1 MKIRTSIAGAGAAVV
16 LAGTGAL
23 LLPAVASA
31 HSTTHTL
38 KFTAVQLKSSN
49 FSKTAGGS
57 AEKDV
62 NSAGKI
68 IGYDATGFAFN
79 PTTNTATGAVS
90 LSTNGGMLY
99 GALKLTQTG
108 TAVHGTVTGGTGA
121 FKGATGTIT
130 GNQNK
135 AGTRTAVTISYT
147 TP

>member
-1 MKIRTSIAGAGAAVV
+1 MKIRTSIAAAGAAVV
-16 LAGTGAL
+16 LGGTGAV

-38 KFTAVQLKSSN
+38 KFTAITLKGAN

-62 NSAGKI
+62 NSAGRI
-68 IGYDATGFAFN
+68 IGFDVIN
-79 PTTNTATGAVS
+79 VQIDPTTHKPSGGVTLGTTG
-90 LSTNGGMLY
+90 GFLY
-99 GALKLTQTG
+99 GTLKLTQNP
-108 TAVHGTVTGGTGA
+108 VIHGTVTGGTGT

-130 GNQNK
+130 ANQSGN
-135 AGTRTAVTISYT
+135 RTAVTITYT

>member
-1 MKIRTSIAGAGAAVV
+1 MKIRTSIAAAGAAVV
-16 LAGTGAL
+16 LGGTGAV

-38 KFTAVQLKSSN
+38 KFTAVTLKSAN
-49 FSKTAGGS
+49 FSKTAGGQ

-68 IGYDATGFAFN
+68 IGFDVINFEVN
-79 PTTNTATGAVS
+79 PKTHTPSGGVT
-90 LSTNGGMLY
+90 LSTNGGFLY
-99 GALKLTQTG
+99 GTLKFTQNP
-108 TAVHGTVTGGTGA
+108 VIHGTVTGGTGT

-130 GNQNK
+130 GKSLNQS
-135 AGTRTAVTISYT
+135 GTRTAVTITYT

>member
-1 MKIRTSIAGAGAAVV
+1 MKIRTSIAAAGAAAV

-38 KFTAVQLKSSN
+38 KFTAVQLSQAN
-49 FSKTAGGS
+49 FSKTSGGS

-68 IGYDATGFAFN
+68 IGYDVTNFQFN
-79 PTTNTATGAVS
+79 PTTNTASGGVA
-90 LSTNGGMLY
+90 LSTSSGFLY
-99 GALKLTQTG
+99 GALKFTSTSNV
-108 TAVHGTVTGGTGA
+108 VHGTVTGGTGA
-121 FKGATGTIT
+121 YKGATGTIT
-130 GNQNK
+130 GIQNK
-135 AGTRTAVTISYT
+135 AGTQTAVTITYT

>member
-1 MKIRTSIAGAGAAVV
+1 MKVRTSIAAAGAAVV

-38 KFTAVQLKSSN
+38 KFTAVTLNQAN
-49 FSKTAGGS
+49 FSQTAGGS

-62 NSAGKI
+62 NSAGKT
-68 IGYDATGFAFN
+68 IGFDVIN
-79 PTTNTATGAVS
+79 VKVDPTTHQPTSGGVS
-90 LSTNGGMLY
+90 LDTNGGFLY
-99 GALKLTQTG
+99 GTLKFGKVIT
-108 TAVHGTVTGGTGA
+108 GTVTGGTGT

-130 GNQNK
+130 AKSLSQ
-135 AGTRTAVTISYT
+135 TRTAVTVTYT

>member
-1 MKIRTSIAGAGAAVV
+1 MKVRTSIAAAGAAVV

-68 IGYDATGFAFN
+68 IGYDVTNFQFHPA
-79 PTTNTATGAVS
+79 TNTASGGVA
-90 LSTNGGMLY
+90 LSTSGGFLY
-99 GALKLTQTG
+99 GALKFTSTSNV
-108 TAVHGTVTGGTGA
+108 VHGTITGGTGA

-130 GNQNK
+130 GTQNK
-135 AGTRTAVTISYT
+135 AGTQTAVTITYT

>member
-68 IGYDATGFAFN
+68 IGYDATNFQFN
-79 PTTNTATGAVS
+79 PATNTASGGVA
-90 LSTNGGMLY
+90 LSTSGGFLY
-99 GALKLTQTG
+99 GALKFTSTSNV
-108 TAVHGTVTGGTGA
+108 VHGTITGGTGA

-130 GNQNK
+130 GTQNK
-135 AGTRTAVTISYT
+135 AGTQTAVTITYT